1 MLRIAVQSKGRL
13 FEDTINL
20 LTEADIKVS
29 ATKRTLLVQASN
41 FPLEVLYL
49 RDDDIPQCVASGV
62 ADLGVV
68 GENEFVER
76 GEDANV
82 IERLGFS
89 KCRLSLAIPKE
100 IDYPGLEWFN
110 GKKIATSYP
119 NILRQFMQQN
129 GIQTDIHV
137 INGSVEISPGIG
149 LADGIFDIVSSGSTL
164 VSNNL
169 REVEVVMHSEALLI
183 GNKSMD
189 KAKKKTL
196 QEMLFRFEAVR
207 NAEDKKYVRMNA
219 PKAKLQEI
227 VDVLPGLKS
236 PTIIPLA
243 DEDWCSV
250 HTVLDQKRFWEI
262 IGKLKELGAQGILVT
277 PIEKMIL

>member
-1 MLRIAVQSKGRL
+1 
-13 FEDTINL
+13 
-20 LTEADIKVS
+20 
-29 ATKRTLLVQASN
+29 
-41 FPLEVLYL
+41 
-49 RDDDIPQCVASGV
+49 
-62 ADLGVV
+62 
-68 GENEFVER
+68 
-76 GEDANV
+76 
-82 IERLGFS
+82 
-89 KCRLSLAIPKE
+89 
-100 IDYPGLEWFN
+100 
-110 GKKIATSYP
+110 
-119 NILRQFMQQN
+119 
-129 GIQTDIHV
+129 
-137 INGSVEISPGIG
+137 
-149 LADGIFDIVSSGSTL
+149 
-164 VSNNL
+164 
-169 REVEVVMHSEALLI
+169 
-183 GNKSMD
+183 MD
-189 KAKKKTL
+189 ESKKKTL